1 MSIFDQD
8 NQPFDDASLA
18 LHIERALAV
27 RAPDDALDAL
37 VYRIIRRLFKPTLVN
52 TDNIPQQPCLFI
64 GNHSLFALDGAIL
77 APTLLHQQGRFLRP
91 LGDKFLWNS
100 ASEDFL
106 LRRGAVI
113 GHPDVCAALMDAG
126 EDLLV
131 FPGGAHEAT
140 KTEADR
146 YTLQWKQRLGFVR
159 LAAWHGYRIMP
170 FAMVGPDEF
179 YSHLVEGKDLPDTAL
194 GKLLQQLG
202 IFNENTR
209 PDMLPPLPL
218 GALGSLF
225 PKPQHCYIQFGEAV
239 DLSAYRG
246 KKLGKKQL
254 QTFRQRVATDIEEML
269 AELLRYRESHRRED
283 GLLRRLLTV

>member
-8 NQPFDDASLA
+8 NQPFDDANLA
-18 LHIERALAV
+18 LHIERALAIA
-27 RAPDDALDAL
+27 APDDRLDA
-37 VYRIIRRLFKPTLVN
+37 VIYRIVQRLFKPTLVN
-52 TDNIPQQPCLFI
+52 TENVPEQPCLFI
-64 GNHSLFALDGAIL
+64 GNHALFAFDGAIL
-77 APTLLHQQGRFLRP
+77 APTMLRQMGRFLRP

-100 ASEDFL
+100 ASEEFL

-140 KTEADR
+140 KTEAER
-146 YTLQWKQRLGFVR
+146 YTLLWKQRLGFVR
-159 LAAWHGYRIMP
+159 MAAYHGYRIMP

-179 YSHLVEGKDLPDTAL
+179 YSHLVEGEDLPDTAL
-194 GKLLQQLG
+194 GKLLTQLG
-202 IFNENTR
+202 VFNENTR
-209 PDMLPPLPL
+209 PDMLPPVPL

-225 PKPQHCYIQFGEAV
+225 PKPQRCYIQFGEAV

-254 QTFRQRVATDIEEML
+254 HTLRQQVADDIEEML
-269 AELLRYRESHRRED
+269 GDLLRYRERHKRED

>member
-18 LHIERALAV
+18 LHIEKALAI
-27 RAPDDALDAL
+27 RAPDDTLDA
-37 VYRIIRRLFKPTLVN
+37 VIYRIVKRLFKPTLVHPE
-52 TDNIPQQPCLFI
+52 NIPEQPCLFI

-91 LGDKFLWNS
+91 LGDKFLWNPT
-100 ASEDFL
+100 SEEFL
-106 LRRGAVI
+106 RRRGAVI

-126 EDLLV
+126 QDLLV

-140 KTEADR
+140 KTEAER

-179 YSHLVEGKDLPDTAL
+179 YSHLVEGEDLPDTAF

-202 IFNENTR
+202 VFNENTR

-225 PKPQHCYIQFGEAV
+225 PKPQRCYIQFGEAV
-239 DLSAYRG
+239 DLSAHRSQ
-246 KKLGKKQL
+246 KLGKKQL
-254 QTFRQRVATDIEEML
+254 QTIRQQVADDIEEML
-269 AELLRYRESHRRED
+269 DELLIYRERHKRGD
-283 GLLRRLLTV
+283 GLLRRLLTL

>member
-8 NQPFDDASLA
+8 NQPFDASNLA
-18 LHIERALAV
+18 LHIERALAIG
-27 RAPDDALDAL
+27 APDDRLDT
-37 VYRIIRRLFKPTLVN
+37 IIYSIVQRLFKPTLLN
-52 TDNIPQQPCLFI
+52 TDNVPQQPCLFI
-64 GNHSLFALDGAIL
+64 GNHALFAFDGAIL
-77 APTLLHQQGRFLRP
+77 ATTMLHQMDRFLRP
-91 LGDKFLWNS
+91 LGDKFLWN
-100 ASEDFL
+100 ATSEDFL

-140 KTEADR
+140 KTEAER
-146 YTLQWKQRLGFVR
+146 YTLLWKQRLGFVR
-159 LAAWHGYRIMP
+159 LAAYHGYRIMP

-179 YSHLVEGKDLPDTAL
+179 YSHLVEGEDLPNTAL
-194 GKLLQQLG
+194 GKILQQTG
-202 IFNENTR
+202 IFNEKTR
-209 PDMLPPLPL
+209 PDMLPPIPL

-246 KKLGKKQL
+246 KKLGKKKL
-254 QTFRQRVATDIEEML
+254 QTLRQQVAEDIEQML
-269 AELLRYRESHRRED
+269 DDLLSYRERHKRED
-283 GLLRRLLTV
+283 GLLRRLLTL